1 MATNS
6 PPVNISQH
14 RCPNCGTRVAKTAE
28 TCFMCGHDLQG
39 GKIRRRRVSWLD
51 ALLVIVILAVI
62 TIWWRSA
69 SQPEV
74 AAPAP
79 VITIPSQVDLPTAT
93 PTATPAPTA
102 TATPRPAPTPFMHQ
116 VQSGETLLSIAGKYG
131 VTVEDLQSANGLS
144 DVLIRIGEE
153 LYIPQN
159 GVAVEAGGT
168 GETTLGDGS
177 DEEASVFTYEVKP
190 GDTVVSI
197 AIRFGTTVEAI
208 LTANKMT
215 PTDFIQPQQT
225 LLVPVGDL
233 PSEVLDLSDTITV
246 DPTSSTDG
254 QQTVYAAV
262 RLLGPADRG
271 ELSIDDA
278 TLFRWLSVDILQPNE
293 WYVLRIWS
301 ADGVYPDPPSVWTKA
316 TSHRLTPGFGVE
328 NGVPAQFRWQ
338 ISVVRVLADQGAGRE
353 LQAASFPSDIRSL
366 TWQ

>member
-1 MATNS
+1 
-6 PPVNISQH
+6 
-14 RCPNCGTRVAKTAE
+14 
-28 TCFMCGHDLQG
+28 MCGHDLQG

-62 TIWWRSA
+62 TI
-69 SQPEV
+69 
-74 AAPAP
+74 
-79 VITIPSQVDLPTAT
+79 PSQVDLPTAT
-93 PTATPAPTA
+93 LTVTPGPTA

-144 DVLIRIGEE
+144 DVLIRIGED
-153 LYIPQN
+153 LYIPRN
-159 GVAVEAGGT
+159 GDPVESGGT
-168 GETTLGDGS
+168 AETTSEGGGDGG
-177 DEEASVFTYEVKP
+177 ASVFTYEVKP

-215 PTDFIQPQQT
+215 PTDFIQPLQT

-233 PSEVLDLSDTITV
+233 PSEVLELSDTITV

-254 QQTVYAAV
+254 QQTIYAAV
-262 RLLGPADRG
+262 RLLGPADRS
-271 ELSIDDA
+271 ELSVDEP

-316 TSHRLTPGFGVE
+316 TSHRLTVDFDVASGG
-328 NGVPAQFRWQ
+328 PAQFRWQ

-366 TWQ
+366 TWR